1 VLDVAD
7 QAAVFDYAI
16 SVEQQFGKINLVINN
31 AGVALSSGPLWT
43 PLIEDFKWLMD
54 INLYGV
60 LYGIKAFLPILD
72 KASWGHIVNVSSIF
86 GIIAVPN
93 QSAYN
98 ASKFAVSGLTEA
110 LRQELKVAGSA
121 VSCTSVHPGGIKT
134 NIANSA
140 RWIDSGKPNAAEQH
154 SSALADFDRLALT
167 SPESAAAQILKAVT
181 NNKRRLMIGGDAK
194 IVDLIQRLMPI
205 SYAWFINKWLGDT
218 ANKI

>member
-1 VLDVAD
+1 M
-7 QAAVFDYAI
+7 
-16 SVEQQFGKINLVINN
+16 EQQFGKINLVINN

-43 PLIEDFKWLMD
+43 PLIEGFKWLMD

-110 LRQELKVAGSA
+110 LRQELEVAGSA
-121 VSCTSVHPGGIKT
+121 VSCTS
-134 NIANSA
+134 
-140 RWIDSGKPNAAEQH
+140 
-154 SSALADFDRLALT
+154 
-167 SPESAAAQILKAVT
+167 
-181 NNKRRLMIGGDAK
+181 
-194 IVDLIQRLMPI
+194 
-205 SYAWFINKWLGDT
+205 
-218 ANKI
+218 